1 MLGDNRNFVVFLW
14 ADLLLGRAV
23 CLWKCTVKIVGQLS
37 AVFTDQTQFV
47 GVPEYITSAVLI
59 SNSGKIQF

>member
-1 MLGDNRNFVVFLW
+1 MKVAG
-14 ADLLLGRAV
+14 
-23 CLWKCTVKIVGQLS
+23 KLS
-37 AVFTDQTQFV
+37 AVFTDQIQFV